1 MRYRWKLL
9 ILLLIISLLPILVMR
24 TLAMRTIRQFRD
36 TLVTQTRENILT
48 STQNRLQLLAD
59 AYSIVLRKERQQIQA
74 ALLAQE
80 IQVERLLAEKPF
92 SSPEVYFVKDFDSG
106 RRLPD
111 DVLPSSLHSRY
122 QPSGRL
128 EFLAVSP
135 NHPVFKLAPSVD
147 QESVAADI
155 ARLEAMRSTYRK
167 LSRQLETLVLWHS
180 VSLANGLYSEY
191 PGHGGIPRQ
200 FDPRKQIWYKNA
212 VAGKGPPW
220 SLPFVD
226 PSTRQIVVS
235 ATLPVK
241 SPGGEIAGVTSIVVP
256 ISSLLDHQMLFR
268 NISPQTRIFMSF
280 LERRAEDGQM
290 GARIIAHDELTD
302 LRHRNWRSRIEQ
314 VWLESDDKERFQ
326 ALMEDVETGK
336 SNIRRMRFENKDS
349 LWVYG
354 KTSVRAFFVL
364 ITPYAEIIKPVQV
377 AQSKV
382 QDRIDRLIG
391 ATRLG
396 LGLTVILVVVL
407 AFSFSRTVTKPLWA
421 LVEGARQLAE
431 GNFGARVEIRSRDEF
446 GVMGQVFN
454 AVGPQLEESRLM
466 RQSLDVAMEVQRNLL
481 PRHPPQIPGLDIAG
495 KSVYCDQTGGDYYD
509 FIDFPQTG
517 DTRLQV
523 AVGDVAGHG
532 ISAALLMT
540 SARAVLRQRA
550 AMPGDIACVLSDANL
565 QLTRDV
571 EESGRFVTMFY
582 SEIDMKNRQLWWV
595 RAGHDPALVYDSIAD
610 TFDEL
615 IGKGL
620 PLGVTPTAEYNARVQ
635 QIIAGQIYV
644 IGTDGI
650 WETRSPAGDMFGKH
664 RFREIIRENAHQPA
678 QKITDAVFDAVSA
691 FRQSVKQEDDIT
703 LVIIKIEE

>member
-9 ILLLIISLLPILVMR
+9 ILLLTISLLPILVMR
-24 TLAMRTIRQFRD
+24 TFAVRTIRQFKD
-36 TLVTQTRENILT
+36 TLITQTQENILAA
-48 STQNRLQLLAD
+48 TQNRLQLLAD
-59 AYSIVLRKERQQIQA
+59 AYSMILWKGRQQVEA

-80 IQVERLLAEKPF
+80 VQVERLLAEKPPTL
-92 SSPEVYFVKDFDSG
+92 PEVYFVQDFDSG
-106 RRLPD
+106 DRLPD

-122 QPSGRL
+122 RRSGRL
-128 EFLAVSP
+128 DLLAVSA
-135 NHPVFKLAPSVD
+135 NHPVYKLAPGVD
-147 QESVAADI
+147 KASVAPDI
-155 ARLEAMRSTYRK
+155 ARLEAMRSIYRK

-180 VSLANGLYSEY
+180 VSLANGLFSEY
-191 PGHGGIPRQ
+191 PGHGGIPRR
-200 FDPRKQIWYKNA
+200 FDPREQTWYKHA
-212 VAGKGPPW
+212 VAGQGSPW
-220 SLPFVD
+220 SLPYVD
-226 PSTRQIVVS
+226 PATRQIVMS
-235 ATLPVK
+235 ANLPIK
-241 SPGGEIAGVTSIVVP
+241 RSGGEFAGVTSIVVP

-280 LERRAEDGQM
+280 LERRAGEGQM

-302 LRHRNWRSRIEQ
+302 LRHRSWRSRIEQ
-314 VWLESDDKERFQ
+314 VWLESDDKEQFQ
-326 ALMEDVETGK
+326 ALLEDVAAGK

-354 KTSVRAFFVL
+354 QTSVQAFFVL
-364 ITPYAEIIKPVQV
+364 ITPYAEIVKPVQV

-382 QDRIDRLIG
+382 QDRIDRLVG

-396 LGLTVILVVVL
+396 LALTVILVLAL
-407 AFSFSRTVTKPLWA
+407 AFTFSRTVTKPLWA
-421 LVEGARQLAE
+421 LAEGARQLAE

-446 GVMGQVFN
+446 GEMGKVFN
-454 AVGPQLEESRLM
+454 AVGPQLEESRSM
-466 RQSLDVAMEVQRNLL
+466 RQSLEVAMEVQRNLL

-495 KSVYCDQTGGDYYD
+495 RSVYCDQTGGDYYD
-509 FIDFPQTG
+509 FIDFTQTG

-550 AMPGDIACVLSDANL
+550 DMPGDIASVLSDVNL

-582 SEIDMKNRQLWWV
+582 SEIDTQNRQLRWV

-615 IGKGL
+615 IGRGL
-620 PLGVTPTAEYNARVQ
+620 PLGVTPAAEYNAQVR
-635 QIIAGQIYV
+635 QIAAGQIYM

-650 WETRSPAGDMFGKH
+650 WETRSPAGDMFGKD
-664 RFREIIRENAHQPA
+664 RFREIIREYARQPA

>member
-24 TLAMRTIRQFRD
+24 TFGMRTIRQFRD
-36 TLVTQTRENILT
+36 TLITQTRENILT
-48 STQNRLQLLAD
+48 STQNRLQLLSD
-59 AYSIVLRKERQQIQA
+59 AYSMILWKGRQQIQA

-80 IQVERLLAEKPF
+80 IQVERLLAEKPP
-92 SSPEVYFVKDFDSG
+92 SLPEVYFSKDFDSG

-122 QPSGRL
+122 RRSGRL
-128 EFLAVSP
+128 DFLAVSP
-135 NHPVFKLAPSVD
+135 NHPVFKLAPDVD
-147 QESVAADI
+147 RGSVAPDI
-155 ARLEAMRSTYRK
+155 ARLEAMRSIYRK

-191 PGHGGIPRQ
+191 PGHGGIPHR
-200 FDPRKQIWYKNA
+200 FDPRKQVWYKNA
-212 VAGKGPPW
+212 VAGEGSPW

-226 PSTRQIVVS
+226 PSTRQIVMS
-235 ATLPVK
+235 ASLPVK
-241 SPGGEIAGVTSIVVP
+241 RPGGEIAGVTSIVVP

-268 NISPQTRIFMSF
+268 NISPETRVFMSF

-302 LRHRNWRSRIEQ
+302 LRHRSWRSQIEQ
-314 VWLESDDKERFQ
+314 VWLESDDKDRFQ
-326 ALMEDVETGK
+326 AFLEDVETGK
-336 SNIRRMRFENKDS
+336 SNIRRMRFENKDC

-354 KTSVRAFFVL
+354 QSSVRAFFVL
-364 ITPYAEIIKPVQV
+364 ITPYEEIIKPVQI
-377 AQSKV
+377 AQSRV

-396 LGLTVILVVVL
+396 LVLTVILIVML
-407 AFSFSRTVTKPLWA
+407 AFTFSRTVTKPLWA
-421 LVEGARQLAE
+421 LVEGSRQLAE

-446 GVMGQVFN
+446 GVMGKVFN

-466 RQSLDVAMEVQRNLL
+466 RQSLEVAMEVQRNLL
-481 PRHPPQIPGLDIAG
+481 PHHSPQIPGLDIAG

-509 FIDFPQTG
+509 FIDFTQTG

-532 ISAALLMT
+532 ISSALLMT

-582 SEIDMKNRQLWWV
+582 SEIDMKNRQLWWI
-595 RAGHDPALVYDSIAD
+595 RAGHDPALVYNSIAD

-620 PLGVTPTAEYNARVQ
+620 PLGVTPAAEYNARVQ
-635 QIIAGQIYV
+635 QITAGQIYV

-650 WETRSPAGDMFGKH
+650 WETRSPAGDMFGKD
-664 RFREIIRENAHQPA
+664 RFREIIRENAHRAA

-691 FRQSVKQEDDIT
+691 FRRSVKQEDDIT